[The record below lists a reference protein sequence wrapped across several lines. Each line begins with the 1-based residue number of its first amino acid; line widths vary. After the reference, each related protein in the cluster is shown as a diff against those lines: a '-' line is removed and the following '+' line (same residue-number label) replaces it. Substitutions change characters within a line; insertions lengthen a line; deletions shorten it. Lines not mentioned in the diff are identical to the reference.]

1 MPLTHPLPPRL
12 ARDGALGGLGAGALF
27 AGLAV
32 AGLLLS
38 ACSNPFAPSTTKP
51 PDDERPPAAEA
62 TTPEIAM
69 DNLARSFNERDKVLY
84 ESILDEAFLF
94 TETDCRGDL
103 IFENGFE
110 EELEIMGSR
119 DSSSR
124 GIFDIYRTID
134 WDFQIIERYTEL
146 SRDYPDAYEG
156 DPDGHP
162 DEDWEVF
169 RGRVD
174 ILLLENS
181 DDGFRVSGQVMNIKL
196 RRGTDGLWRIVRWID
211 DPLAGE
217 GGGDE
222 AGKIATPSVLPTSW
236 GAARSSG
243 AFTETP

>member
-1 MPLTHPLPPRL
+1 MPMTCHTQPRL
-12 ARDGALGGLGAGALF
+12 AAVLLVAAVL
-27 AGLAV
+27 V
-32 AGLLLS
+32 AG
-38 ACSNPFAPSTTKP
+38 CSNPFAPTRRTP
-51 PDDERPPAAEA
+51 PDDERPPAEDA

-69 DNLARSFNERDKVLY
+69 DNLARSFNERDKDLY
-84 ESILDEAFLF
+84 ESILDPVFLF

-103 IFENGFE
+103 IFQNGFE

-146 SRDYPDAYEG
+146 SRDYPKAYDG

-174 ILLLENS
+174 ILLLETS
-181 DDGFRVSGQVMNIKL
+181 DDGFRVSGQVMNLKL
-196 RRGTDGLWRIVRWID
+196 RQGDDSLWRIIRWID
-211 DPLAGE
+211 DPLAGDC
-217 GGGDE
+217 GGE
-222 AGKIATPSVLPTSW
+222 ESEKVVPQPAPPVSW
-236 GAARSSG
+236 GRLKSR
-243 AFTETP
+243 